1 MISTGLSLLIAI
13 GLLLLA
19 LVLLVAL
26 TLLRGRISIALR
38 QIEAYNRLTRSVG
51 QAVENGSR
59 LHISL
64 GRGTLF
70 TTRGAS
76 ALAGLAML
84 RKLTERTSLSDRPPI
99 VTSGDA
105 SLAILSQDTLQSGY
119 RAAGAE
125 EQYRFSTGR
134 LTGLTPFSY
143 AAGTIPVTQD
153 EDVSANVFIGDFG
166 SEAALMADAAE
177 RENSTLV
184 AASDSLPAQSVFYAV
199 SQDPLIGEELFA
211 AGAYV
216 GAGAVHEASLT
227 VQDILRWLII
237 LAILIGS
244 WLKFL
249 GVI

>member
-1 MISTGLSLLIAI
+1 MIPNGLSILVAS

-19 LVLLVAL
+19 LVLLITL
-26 TLLRGRISIALR
+26 TLLRSKIPTALR
-38 QIEAYNRLTRSVG
+38 RIDAYERLSRSVG
-51 QAVENGSR
+51 LAVENGTR

-64 GRGTLF
+64 GRGSLI

-84 RKLTERTSLSDRPPI
+84 RKLTERTSLSDRPPV
-99 VTSGDA
+99 VTSGDPA
-105 SLAILSQDTLQSGY
+105 LAILSQDTLQSGY

-143 AAGTIPVTQD
+143 AAGTIPVARD
-153 EDVSANVFIGDFG
+153 EAVSTNIFIGDFG
-166 SEAALMADAAE
+166 SESALMADAAE
-177 RENSTLV
+177 RANTPLV
-184 AASDSLPAQSVFYAV
+184 AASDSISAQSVFYATA
-199 SQDPLIGEELFA
+199 QDPLIGEELFA

-227 VQDILRWLII
+227 VQDILRWLVI
-237 LAILIGS
+237 LAIVVGS
-244 WLKFL
+244 GLKFL
-249 GVI
+249 GVF

>member
-1 MISTGLSLLIAI
+1 MTAFSFSLLIAI
-13 GLLLLA
+13 GVLLLA
-19 LVLLVAL
+19 LVLLIGL
-26 TLLRGRISIALR
+26 SLLRKRIPTALR
-38 QIEAYNRLTRSVG
+38 PIDAYERLTRSVG
-51 QAVENGSR
+51 FAVENGTR

-64 GRGTLF
+64 GRGSLF

-84 RKLTERTSLSDRPPI
+84 RKLTERTSLSDNPPV

-105 SLAILSQDTLQSGY
+105 SLAILSQDTLHSGY
-119 RAAGAE
+119 RAARAE

-153 EDVSANVFIGDFG
+153 ENVSTNVFLGDFG
-166 SEAALMADAAE
+166 AESALMADAAE
-177 RENSTLV
+177 RENSTLI
-184 AASDSLPAQSVFYAV
+184 AASDSISAQSVFYATA
-199 SQDPLIGEELFA
+199 QDPLIGEELFA

-216 GAGAVHEASLT
+216 GAGPVHEASLT

-237 LAILIGS
+237 LAIFIGAG
-244 WLKFL
+244 LKFI
-249 GVI
+249 GAI

>member
-1 MISTGLSLLIAI
+1 MIALSLLA
-13 GLLLLA
+13 LA
-19 LVLLVAL
+19 AVLLVAL
-26 TLLRGRISIALR
+26 TLWRRRSPGALR
-38 QIEAYNRLTRSVG
+38 LIDAFARLTRSVG
-51 QAVENGSR
+51 YAVENGTR

-64 GRGTLF
+64 GRGSLF

-84 RKLTERTSLSDRPPI
+84 RKLTERTSLSDNPPI

-119 RAAGAE
+119 RAARAE

-134 LTGLTPFSY
+134 LTGLTPFAY

-153 EDVSANVFIGDFG
+153 ENVSTNVFLGEFG
-166 SEAALMADAAE
+166 AESALLADAAE
-177 RENSTLV
+177 RENSTLI
-184 AASDSLPAQSVFYAV
+184 AASDSLSAQSVFYAT

-216 GAGAVHEASLT
+216 GAGPIH
-227 VQDILRWLII
+227 
-237 LAILIGS
+237 
-244 WLKFL
+244 
-249 GVI
+249 